1 MKNQL
6 RHRHRKRQIL
16 TSISNTVFAY
26 SLRNEK
32 MELLS
37 IKEVLFNLKN
47 NPNGDFYLPPNIDE
61 WNLDTLGV
69 FSESLCC
76 PLSNSTGDIPKQ
88 AIEGGWIKVLDNHLI
103 EKITENAKSQLSH
116 YTMNSLFS
124 AFVFYVK
131 NGAFIKF

>member
-1 MKNQL
+1 
-6 RHRHRKRQIL
+6 
-16 TSISNTVFAY
+16 
-26 SLRNEK
+26 
-32 MELLS
+32 MELRS
-37 IKEVLFNLKN
+37 IKEILFNLKN
-47 NPNGDFYLPPNIDE
+47 NPNGDFYLPPNIDD

-69 FSESLCC
+69 FSEGMHC

-88 AIEGGWIKVLDNHLI
+88 TIEGGWIKVIDNHLI

-131 NGAFIKF
+131 TMVLLSFKTKYIIKGVIVK